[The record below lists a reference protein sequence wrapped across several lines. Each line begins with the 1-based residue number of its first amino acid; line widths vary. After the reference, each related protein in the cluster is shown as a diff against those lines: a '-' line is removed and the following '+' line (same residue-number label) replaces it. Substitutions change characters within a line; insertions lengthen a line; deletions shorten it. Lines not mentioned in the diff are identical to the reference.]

1 MSWERDDSMAF
12 AQSVLI
18 LAAALLAGDRSF
30 ASDPK
35 LPAGLDVASINAM
48 ARSVVVESIPER
60 IEEKRDWGKQSNRSG
75 LKFRGQ
81 GFKTRLAS
89 NEKLVNH
96 GTWKQYRIEP
106 VDPKT
111 KLTLGIEQ
119 LKTLPDGGFGFDLRI
134 TAPVTASATVQ
145 QWVWGVRVLAATVDA
160 DATATATLSC
170 EVRTSVEPG
179 TLLPTVRLSPTVIGS
194 KVDLDEFRLRKLGEL
209 PRSVAREL
217 SDEAKKIVLRFLRK
231 NEGKIAAKA
240 NASLEKRSKAGKLAF
255 TPLPFL
261 Q

>member
-1 MSWERDDSMAF
+1 MAI
-12 AQSVLI
+12 ARSVLI
-18 LAAALLAGDRSF
+18 FAAALLVGDRSL

-35 LPAGLDVASINAM
+35 LPAGLDVASINAL
-48 ARSVVVESIPER
+48 ARSVVVESIPEQ

-81 GFKTRLAS
+81 GFKTRLATT
-89 NEKLVNH
+89 EKLVNH

-111 KLTLGIEQ
+111 NLTLSIEQ

-134 TAPVTASATVQ
+134 TAPITASATVH

-179 TLLPTVRLSPTVIGS
+179 TLLPTVRLSPTVVGS

>member
-1 MSWERDDSMAF
+1 MAKRRF
-12 AQSVLI
+12 ALI
-18 LAAALLAGDRSF
+18 LAAFVVDSLVF

-35 LPAGLDVASINAM
+35 LPAGLDVASINAL

-60 IEEKRDWGKQSNRSG
+60 IEEKRDWGRQSNRSG

-81 GFKTRLAS
+81 GFKTRLATT
-89 NEKLVNH
+89 EKLVNH
-96 GTWKQYRIEP
+96 GTWKQYRVEP
-106 VDPKT
+106 VDPKN
-111 KLTLGIEQ
+111 KLALSIED
-119 LKTLPDGGFGFDLRI
+119 LKTLPGGGFAFDLRI
-134 TAPVTASATVQ
+134 TTPLTASATVQ
-145 QWVWGVRVLAATVDA
+145 QWVWGVRVLAVTVDA

-170 EVRTSVEPG
+170 EVRTSLEPG
-179 TLLPTVRLSPTVIGS
+179 TLLPTLRLSPTIVAS
-194 KVDLDEFRLRKLGEL
+194 TVDLDEFRLRKLGEL

-217 SDEAKKIVLRFLRK
+217 SDEAKKIVLRYLRK

-240 NASLEKRSKAGKLAF
+240 NASLDKRSKAGKLAF